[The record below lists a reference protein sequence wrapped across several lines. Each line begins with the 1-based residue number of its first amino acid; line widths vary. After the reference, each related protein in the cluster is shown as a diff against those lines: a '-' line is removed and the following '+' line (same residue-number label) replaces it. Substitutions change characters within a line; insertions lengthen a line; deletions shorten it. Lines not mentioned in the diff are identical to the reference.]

1 MGRLQ
6 RREAGLSATTPSPDR
21 HRTDELAIALRRA
34 AHDADV
40 ELARSYARRVAA
52 MAKGDPTIS
61 VTAHGPAL

>member
-21 HRTDELAIALRRA
+21 HRTDEMAIALRRA

-40 ELARSYARRVAA
+40 ELALSPRWRKATQ
-52 MAKGDPTIS
+52 PF
-61 VTAHGPAL
+61 L